1 MFGIVQPHLLQVRAP
16 DDSEE
21 PVDQAK
27 FVMVDHAPDQA
38 DADRRDR
45 ARKEPECS
53 VNSLQS
59 CHSGVDEHDH
69 DEGDSDLSNDTG
81 DNQVD
86 IVAECLPEYTV
97 PEQLLIIGQA
107 GELFGRA
114 ALPFKEAVHKCC
126 DKRHKYRKDKERY
139 RDNQVQYDCPAPWFN
154 GRQHDRSPIYM
165 ETAVPPALAGG
176 TALSLNSFPAN
187 VPADSADQEASVS
200 V

>member
-1 MFGIVQPHLLQVRAP
+1 MQTAEIVLGKKPNVLWIP
-16 DDSEE
+16 
-21 PVDQAK
+21 
-27 FVMVDHAPDQA
+27 F
-38 DADRRDR
+38 
-45 ARKEPECS
+45 
-53 VNSLQS
+53 SLAIL
-59 CHSGVDEHDH
+59 E
-69 DEGDSDLSNDTG
+69 LTNMTMMKAIPG

-139 RDNQVQYDCPAPWFN
+139 RDNQVQHDCPAPWFN